1 MYKGE
6 KLNSITHLVGATAA
20 LAGLAI
26 LVFFAVRQGSD
37 AIKLVSLTVYGISLF
52 LLYLFSVLYHSCRGK
67 WKIFFQKLDHVAI
80 YLLIA
85 GTYTPFMLI
94 SLEGIWGKWL
104 FGIIWSLAIVGILLD
119 VLPKRRHR
127 ILAIVVYVLMGWL
140 CLLAIKPL
148 LSALSTGGFIW
159 LLAGGLFYTGGI
171 IFYVLDHIKHF
182 HGIWHLFVLAG
193 SVCHYLAILL
203 YVL

>member
-6 KLNSITHLVGATAA
+6 KLNSITHLVGAAAA

-26 LVFFAVRQGSD
+26 LVYFAARQGGN
-37 AIKLVSLTVYGISLF
+37 IVELISLTVYGVSLF
-52 LLYLFSVLYHSCRGK
+52 LLYLFSVLYHSSRGK

-94 SLEGIWGKWL
+94 SLDGPWGWWL
-104 FGIIWSLAIVGILLD
+104 FAIIWSLAVIGILLD
-119 VLPKRRHR
+119 VLPKRRPKA
-127 ILAIVVYVLMGWL
+127 LAIVVYVLMGWL
-140 CLLAIKPL
+140 CLVAIKPL
-148 LSALSTGGFIW
+148 LSALSTEGFIW
-159 LLAGGLFYTGGI
+159 LLAGGIFYTAGI
-171 IFYVLDHIKHF
+171 VFYVLDHIKHF